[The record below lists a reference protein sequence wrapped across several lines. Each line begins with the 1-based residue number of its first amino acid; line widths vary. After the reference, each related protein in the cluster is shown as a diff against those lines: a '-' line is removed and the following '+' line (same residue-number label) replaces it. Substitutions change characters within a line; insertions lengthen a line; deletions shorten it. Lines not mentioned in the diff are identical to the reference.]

1 MSKRFLFLIVAAI
14 LVSQPL
20 IASTPDAVPHSKF
33 LQGGFVDVGAGF
45 ADLSDVDAEWGDYD
59 HDGDPDL
66 LLWGRVE
73 AEHMRRTV
81 IYRNDAGVF
90 VDIGADLLGMS
101 KSDGTSIWI
110 DYDADGDLDV
120 LQSGFSPDATP
131 LPYATRIYRNDGA
144 DTFVEA
150 ATDLPA
156 LGFSSAGWGDYDGD
170 GDPDLLLTGS
180 PIYGGDSPAAIYRN
194 DGDGAFTDIGAD
206 VADDH
211 GFDLGWIDYDSD
223 GDLDAWCAGGT
234 SGIHLYRNDGG
245 AFTHLDLG
253 AVGIA
258 GAAAWADYDGDGD
271 PDLLVTGYTSLTSTM
286 TRLYRNDAGN
296 LMEVATAIPDIGTA
310 DCAWGDYDADGDPDL
325 LVCGAVAPD
334 FTARSRVWRN
344 DAGVFAG
351 GRRRS
356 VRSVHHCVVLLRLRR
371 RRRPGHPPL
380 RIHLTGRTR
389 CSTAATATLRTRRP
403 RRRPD

>member
-73 AEHMRRTV
+73 AENTRRTV

-120 LQSGFSPDATP
+120 LQSGSSPDATP

-180 PIYGGDSPAAIYRN
+180 PSLPGATPRPRSTATTVTVRSPISERTSRTTT
-194 DGDGAFTDIGAD
+194 GPT
-206 VADDH
+206 
-211 GFDLGWIDYDSD
+211 S
-223 GDLDAWCAGGT
+223 AG
-234 SGIHLYRNDGG
+234 
-245 AFTHLDLG
+245 
-253 AVGIA
+253 
-258 GAAAWADYDGDGD
+258 
-271 PDLLVTGYTSLTSTM
+271 ST
-286 TRLYRNDAGN
+286 TT
-296 LMEVATAIPDIGTA
+296 ATAISTPGVPAGLRGSISIGTM
-310 DCAWGDYDADGDPDL
+310 
-325 LVCGAVAPD
+325 GAHSPISIS
-334 FTARSRVWRN
+334 ARSGSR
-344 DAGVFAG
+344 GPP
-351 GRRRS
+351 
-356 VRSVHHCVVLLRLRR
+356 
-371 RRRPGHPPL
+371 PG
-380 RIHLTGRTR
+380 LTT
-389 CSTAATATLRTRRP
+389 TAMETLTCW
-403 RRRPD
+403 